1 MLRGK
6 EARANGSAVSTF
18 QCSDAEALFTYRDDY
33 EYVAGL
39 GDLDRCNGMTVS
51 GQYGYYITDNFP
63 YMMFCFSGT
72 PHTSFNKLAA
82 GASP

>member
-1 MLRGK
+1 MQRCRG
-6 EARANGSAVSTF
+6 AVQYPWGAGNPGGTY
-18 QCSDAEALFTYRDDY
+18 DGTYRDDY

-39 GDLDRCNGMTVS
+39 GDLDRCNGMTVN

-72 PHTSFNKLAA
+72 PHISFNKLAA
-82 GASP
+82 GARP